1 MVREGDM
8 WCEGWIGGE
17 GARRCEGRIVVEM
30 AVRCESWWIVTIIAG
45 IWRGLLG
52 PGEDKE
58 VEETPTEQD
67 LTLDIYLIICGP
79 SRNIKKHQDH
89 QHLL

>member
-1 MVREGDM
+1 MLREGDM
-8 WCEGWIGGE
+8 LCEGWIIGE
-17 GARRCEGRIVVEM
+17 GARRCEGRILVEM
-30 AVRCESWWIVTIIAG
+30 AMRCERWWIVTVIAW

-67 LTLDIYLIICGP
+67 LTLDIYYL
-79 SRNIKKHQDH
+79 SHHLWSIKKHQDH